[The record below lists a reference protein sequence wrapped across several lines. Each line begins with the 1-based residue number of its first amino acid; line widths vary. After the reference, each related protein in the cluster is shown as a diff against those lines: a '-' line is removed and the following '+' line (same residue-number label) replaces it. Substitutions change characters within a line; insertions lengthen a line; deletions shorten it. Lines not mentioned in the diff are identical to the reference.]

1 MGTQVRFFLC
11 FTVSNVAVVFSC
23 DVFML
28 AIIVRR
34 AGADAGAFDQRHS
47 RVATSHGRISYEDS
61 SRQQMPSSRGS
72 ARSGNSLESSGRTQE
87 SHSTNQS
94 RASTLLNDDAG
105 TASGARVRSGRIQVP
120 DIMLGSTDS
129 FDASGAINA
138 GAATSRAERHLQRE
152 LAELK
157 QQFQFAAVQHREDV
171 NIMRSKLMEMQ
182 QQLSQASASRDEA
195 YEAVVNER
203 AVASLRVQESEAAHR
218 ESSKM
223 AQQLRDKLLLE
234 ENRGRDLARAIDA
247 AQKDVEHYKL
257 RFEELEQQQQ
267 MQLQKLQQY
276 EQLQLDSKRQAIAAH
291 QTQQQLQLELQNQ
304 LQQHQ
309 HQMDALQS
317 QLQQQLT
324 SAQNECSASQRSLI
338 DSERHR
344 SSAEARANRSAV
356 FICCNFVE

>member
-1 MGTQVRFFLC
+1 
-11 FTVSNVAVVFSC
+11 
-23 DVFML
+23 
-28 AIIVRR
+28 
-34 AGADAGAFDQRHS
+34 
-47 RVATSHGRISYEDS
+47 
-61 SRQQMPSSRGS
+61 MPPSRGS
-72 ARSGNSLESSGRTQE
+72 TRSGSSLESSGRTQE
-87 SHSTNQS
+87 SHGTNHS

-105 TASGARVRSGRIQVP
+105 AASGARARSARIQVP
-120 DIMLGSTDS
+120 DIMMASTDS
-129 FDASGAINA
+129 FDASAVNI

-203 AVASLRVQESEAAHR
+203 AVAVQRVQVSEAAHR
-218 ESSKM
+218 EASKM
-223 AQQLRDKLLLE
+223 AQQLRDKLQLE
-234 ENRGRDLARAIDA
+234 EQRGRDLARAIDA

-257 RFEELEQQQQ
+257 RFETLEQQQQ

-291 QTQQQLQLELQNQ
+291 QAQQQLQQELQNQ

-344 SSAEARANRSAV
+344 SLAEARANRSVV
-356 FICCNFVE
+356 FVYLQFCRIPQTLA